1 MLTHKV
7 TYFPWHHG
15 YSCGLKCPASY
26 FFAFS
31 LPFFQIKVLVLHR
44 KSNGKVL
51 EWLKRHAWKA
61 CNRLK
66 RFVGSNPILSAGWA
80 SGLSWNA
87 RSICFYKY
95 IHFSFICCF
104 NGGTIIPPM
113 EVQSYSQW
121 KCNRIPNGGAIV
133 LPMGRQSCSHWEGNR
148 IPTGKTVVFPVGKQ
162 SYSHWEDNC
171 LDIRKP
177 WVFI

>member
-87 RSICFYKY
+87 RSICFYKN
-95 IHFSFICCF
+95 IHLPFICCF
-104 NGGTIIPPM
+104 NGGAIIPPM

-121 KCNRIPNGGAIV
+121 RCNRTPNGSAIV
-133 LPMGRQSCSHWEGNR
+133 LPME
-148 IPTGKTVVFPVGKQ
+148 VQ
-162 SYSHWEDNC
+162 SYSQWEDNRVPN
-171 LDIRKP
+171 RKTT
-177 WVFI
+177 VFPIGIQMIILYVNSVKETASSEFT